1 MAETASTPPKIQEIS
16 SSDKRVRD
24 AQKKKDQEAKEK
36 AAADAAAKK
45 KIEEVTKSTHTKI
58 QEVSTSSS
66 DYNDYSKFET
76 TPRNLSYDE
85 AKAQTDKAKVN
96 SDVEDIQK

>member
-1 MAETASTPPKIQEIS
+1 M
-16 SSDKRVRD
+16 
-24 AQKKKDQEAKEK
+24 
-36 AAADAAAKK
+36 
-45 KIEEVTKSTHTKI
+45 TKSTHTKI

-96 SDVEDIQK
+96 SDVEDIQKQIKELEDKQKAATASAKAAENQVKQALDN